1 MEHEVTPLPRKSR
14 RWLRVV
20 LILLVLGLA
29 GASGL
34 AGWLYLQWRSLPS
47 VAQLRHWRPALP
59 LEIYG
64 ANGGLL
70 ATIGPEL
77 HDTVS
82 LRQMPMQLG
91 NAFVAAENAHFW
103 SHNPLYFPVS
113 YPGILRAA
121 WIDLTHLAPVQGAST
136 ITEQVA
142 RNFYLS
148 PQKTITR
155 KVREILLAYKLAQHF
170 DRREIL
176 TLYLNKIYFGNGAYG
191 VGAAARVYYG
201 CAVDQLTLAQMTM
214 LAALPAAPEY
224 FSPLA
229 NPKAARG
236 RRNYV
241 IGRMLDDGYITPLQA
256 SRAEAAPLTASY
268 HPQGNNLAPYVTE
281 WVAKWLVSRFG
292 PDKTYRQGLH
302 VYTTIDPR
310 LQKAADRAVSIGL
323 ENYAMGLDSL
333 DPQTYGGPL
342 AHLDQRQLRA
352 ALDGKR
358 PSQLPVRDPANLR
371 WAVVLSAKKGVV
383 QASLEGVQQ
392 VTLGRAA
399 LSWASKSAKDTLRL
413 QRGDLVWLRPYVDPG
428 RPPNAQAWRTAVW
441 RRPSGSQ
448 RWELAQV
455 PRVQGALVSMKNS
468 TGAIVALVGGFSYEM
483 SHFDRA
489 LYAYRQPG
497 SSFKPFV
504 YAAAL
509 DGPELLAAGKTGYM
523 TPVTP
528 VADTPLSINLPN
540 GQVYKPANYEGTFS
554 KQPIPLWK
562 DLADSINVPS
572 VRVLMH
578 VGIPYAIRYATQF
591 GFPESR
597 LPPVPSLVLGAADLS
612 PLQMVR
618 AYAVFSNGG
627 FLPHPYFITQVV
639 DGQGHSLPLAGCQLC
654 QSSTPPQ
661 SVITE
666 GVAYLMTTMLQ
677 RVISDGTGVAARP
690 LGHHLAGKTGTT
702 NDQKNAWFVGYGR
715 HVVTG
720 VWVGYDDN
728 RGMGRW
734 AAGAREALPI
744 WIHYMHA
751 ALKGV
756 QSLPFFRPPDVVQ
769 ATVDPKTGLLSDSGG
784 QVFDFLD
791 GFLPPTKP
799 PMLPANTTALPSA
812 PSVSPTPFLQ
822 QYSGS
827 LLPSPMR

>member
-1 MEHEVTPLPRKSR
+1 MEHEAEPPRKPR
-14 RWLRVV
+14 RWLKVV

-34 AGWLYLQWRSLPS
+34 AGWLYVQWRSLPS
-47 VAQLRHWRPALP
+47 VAQLRHWRPSLP

-64 ANGGLL
+64 ANDHLL

-148 PQKTITR
+148 PRKTVTR
-155 KVREILLAYKLAQHF
+155 KVREILLAYKLARHF

-201 CAVDQLTLAQMTM
+201 CAVDQLTLAQMAM

-224 FSPLA
+224 FSPLVH
-229 NPKAARG
+229 PKAARG

-241 IGRMLDDGYITPLQA
+241 VARMLADGYITSLQA
-256 SRAEAAPLTASY
+256 SRADAAPLTASY

-281 WVAKWLVSRFG
+281 WITKWLVSRLG

-302 VYTTIDPR
+302 VYTTIEPR
-310 LQKAADRAVSIGL
+310 LQKAANRAVAVGL

-333 DPQTYGGPL
+333 DPQTYRGPV
-342 AHLDQRQLRA
+342 AHLDAQQLHA
-352 ALDGKR
+352 ALGGKR
-358 PSQLPVRDPANLR
+358 PTQLPARDPANLR
-371 WAVVLSAKKGVV
+371 WAVVLSAKQGQVRM
-383 QASLEGVQQ
+383 SMEGVQT
-392 VTLGRAA
+392 VTLGSAG
-399 LSWASKSAKDTLRL
+399 LSWAAKSAKGAPVLK
-413 QRGDLVWLRPYVDPG
+413 RGDLVWLRPYVDPG

-441 RRPSGSQ
+441 KKPSGPQ
-448 RWELAQV
+448 RWELAQL

-489 LYAYRQPG
+489 LYAFRQPG
-497 SSFKPFV
+497 SAFKPFV

-528 VADTPLSINLPN
+528 VADTPLSIKLPN
-540 GQVYKPANYEGTFS
+540 GQIYKPANYEGTFS

-591 GFPESR
+591 GFPKSR
-597 LPPVPSLVLGAADLS
+597 LPAVPSLVLGAADLS

-618 AYAVFSNGG
+618 AYSVFSNGG
-627 FLPHPYFITQVV
+627 SLPHPYFITQVV
-639 DGQGHSLPLAGCQLC
+639 DGQGHSLPLTGCQLC

-677 RVISDGTGVAARP
+677 RVISDGTGVAARS
-690 LGHHLAGKTGTT
+690 LGHYLAGKTGTT

-720 VWVGYDDN
+720 VWMGYDNN

-769 ATVDPKTGLLSDSGG
+769 ATVDPKTGRLSDSGG
-784 QVFDFLD
+784 QTFDFLA
-791 GFLPPTKP
+791 GFLPPASSPT
-799 PMLPANTTALPSA
+799 LPGSSTALPVA
-812 PSVSPTPFLQ
+812 PSVVPTPFLQ
-822 QYSGS
+822 QYSGT
-827 LLPSPMR
+827 LLQGAQ

>member
-1 MEHEVTPLPRKSR
+1 MEHEAAPPRKPR
-14 RWLRVV
+14 RWLKVV

-34 AGWLYLQWRSLPS
+34 AGWLYVQWRSLPS
-47 VAQLRHWRPALP
+47 VAQLRHWRPSLP

-64 ANGGLL
+64 ANDHLL

-82 LRQMPMQLG
+82 LRQLPMQLG

-148 PQKTITR
+148 PRKTVTR
-155 KVREILLAYKLAQHF
+155 KVREILLAYKLARHF

-201 CAVDQLTLAQMTM
+201 CAVDQLSLAQMAM

-224 FSPLA
+224 FSPLVH
-229 NPKAARG
+229 PKAARG

-241 IGRMLDDGYITPLQA
+241 VGRMLADGYITSLQA
-256 SRAEAAPLTASY
+256 SRADAAPLTASY

-281 WVAKWLVSRFG
+281 WITKWLVSRFG
-292 PDKTYRQGLH
+292 PDKTYRQGLR
-302 VYTTIDPR
+302 VYTTIEPR
-310 LQKAADRAVSIGL
+310 LQKAANRAVAVGL

-333 DPQTYGGPL
+333 DPQTFRGPI
-342 AHLDQRQLRA
+342 AHLDAQQLHA
-352 ALDGKR
+352 ALKGKR
-358 PSQLPVRDPANLR
+358 PSQLPARDPANLR
-371 WAVVLSAKKGVV
+371 WAVVLSAKQGHV
-383 QASLEGVQQ
+383 QVSMEGVQT
-392 VTLGRAA
+392 VTLGSTG
-399 LSWASKSAKDTLRL
+399 LSWARKSAKGASILK
-413 QRGDLVWLRPYVDPG
+413 RGDLVWLRPYVDPG

-441 RRPSGSQ
+441 KKPSGPQ
-448 RWELAQV
+448 RWE
-455 PRVQGALVSMKNS
+455 
-468 TGAIVALVGGFSYEM
+468 
-483 SHFDRA
+483 
-489 LYAYRQPG
+489 
-497 SSFKPFV
+497 
-504 YAAAL
+504 

-528 VADTPLSINLPN
+528 VADTPLSIKLPN

-591 GFPESR
+591 GFPISR
-597 LPPVPSLVLGAADLS
+597 LPAVPSLVLGAADLS

-618 AYAVFSNGG
+618 GYSVFSNGG
-627 FLPHPYFITQVV
+627 SLPHPYFITQVV
-639 DGQGHSLPLAGCQLC
+639 DGQGQSLPLTGCQLC

-677 RVISDGTGVAARP
+677 RVISDGTGVAARS

-720 VWVGYDDN
+720 VWMGYDNN

-744 WIHYMHA
+744 WIHYMHE

-784 QVFDFLD
+784 QTFDFLA
-791 GFLPPTKP
+791 GFLPPAKSPTLP
-799 PMLPANTTALPSA
+799 TSSTTLPAA
-812 PSVSPTPFLQ
+812 PNVTPMPFLQ
-822 QYSGS
+822 QYSGT
-827 LLPSPMR
+827 LLQGAR